1 MDIFTEISNLKKKG
15 KIIGFTASTFDLL
28 HAGHVI
34 MLQEAKTQ
42 CDYLIVGLLTDPTRD
57 RPEKNYP
64 IQTSWERW
72 IQAQALEAVDRIIP
86 FDTEE
91 DLETMIRVLKPD
103 VRFVGEEYKGK
114 EHTGHDIKG
123 TTIIYNKRDH
133 NYGSSQLREKIFDQE
148 TLKRQKQV
156 DLKQFK
162 SPGVPLIE
170 KD

>member
-1 MDIFTEISNLKKKG
+1 MDIFTQIAQLKKEG
-15 KIIGFTASTFDLL
+15 KVVGFTASTFDLL

-34 MLQEAKTQ
+34 MLQEAKTL
-42 CDYLIVGLLTDPTRD
+42 CDYLIVGLLTDPRRD

-72 IQAQALEAVDRIIP
+72 IQAQAIKAIDRVVP

-91 DLETMIRVLKPD
+91 DLENMIKVLKPD

-114 EHTGHDIKG
+114 PHTGHDIKG
-123 TTIIYNKRDH
+123 TQIIYNKRSH
-133 NYGSSQLREKIFDQE
+133 NYGSTQLRDKIFAQE
-148 TLKRQKQV
+148 NEKR
-156 DLKQFK
+156 
-162 SPGVPLIE
+162 

>member
-72 IQAQALEAVDRIIP
+72 IQAQAIKAIDRVVP

-91 DLETMIRVLKPD
+91 DLENMIKILKPD

-114 EHTGHDIKG
+114 KHTGSDIKG
-123 TTIIYNKRDH
+123 TTIIYNKRSH
-133 NYGSSQLREKIFDQE
+133 NYGSAPLRDKIYKQECEKH
-148 TLKRQKQV
+148 TLTKK
-156 DLKQFK
+156 K
-162 SPGVPLIE
+162 
-170 KD
+170 